1 MAITPLP
8 ERGQPLDTTYIY
20 EIVKSI
26 NDLYTLL
33 GSNSRVGHV
42 GVYTQGP
49 EGPQE
54 MKTSEA
60 QIEAGFTTVS
70 PSSLQPAGTSLSWSY
85 DFKKQ
90 FAYAPIATAT
100 AYNSKTT
107 DSGKDVTVTINSLTP
122 SKIEGFVKFNV
133 GGETPVGI
141 NIIAVGKPT
150 K

>member
-1 MAITPLP
+1 MSILPVP

-33 GSNSRVGHV
+33 GSDSRVGHV
-42 GVYTQGP
+42 GVYTKGP
-49 EGPQE
+49 EGPQV

-90 FAYAPIATAT
+90 FAYSPIATAT
-100 AYNSKTT
+100 AYNNNST
-107 DSGKDVTVTINSLTP
+107 DSGKDVTVTINSITP